1 MDMEEG
7 NDGSL
12 YTDMEE
18 GRDGSLNKDMEDGG
32 ICFLPACPHT
42 LASLFP

>member
-12 YTDMEE
+12 YTDME
-18 GRDGSLNKDMEDGG
+18 GGDDSLYKDMEDGSV
-32 ICFLPACPHT
+32 CFLPACSHT